1 MSPGTARTARIC
13 AEKDA
18 GAVQRRL
25 LHGHPGSGEG
35 GEANV
40 AMGVLKEHT
49 PQAGAAV
56 TTPLREIQN
65 ELWQRTPGGA
75 RGRPNDGPRDE
86 QPQLDAELYRLLG
99 RPASATAFGE
109 PAPKRRRHV
118 HFADDASGAA
128 TDNASGAAT
137 AMPAMSATARPAMPA
152 TASAVTVMPAMPVSA
167 NAVTGSAATATP
179 VTASAETAMTETA
192 MTETA
197 MTGTAMPESA
207 AASALPEPH
216 FGHDDYDEL
225 RPRLTENET
234 ETARQLQ
241 ILKRSVE
248 VLLTST
254 TTYKSSLS
262 SRNTRAFDKG
272 GKPRKGT
279 PIYVLSKLITLV
291 NNKERRSRHQV
302 LELLHDAVQNLKDKR
317 TLNTWKTTAKGAK
330 THYSKLDEVQRKLST
345 ANSQLT
351 ALLRAFVITP

>member
-1 MSPGTARTARIC
+1 MGCSF
-13 AEKDA
+13 
-18 GAVQRRL
+18 L
-25 LHGHPGSGEG
+25 GS
-35 GEANV
+35 
-40 AMGVLKEHT
+40 T
-49 PQAGAAV
+49 CP
-56 TTPLREIQN
+56 IQ
-65 ELWQRTPGGA
+65 L
-75 RGRPNDGPRDE
+75 
-86 QPQLDAELYRLLG
+86 
-99 RPASATAFGE
+99 ASAA
-109 PAPKRRRHV
+109 
-118 HFADDASGAA
+118 
-128 TDNASGAAT
+128 
-137 AMPAMSATARPAMPA
+137 
-152 TASAVTVMPAMPVSA
+152 
-167 NAVTGSAATATP
+167 AVTGSAATATP

-192 MTETA
+192 MT
-197 MTGTAMPESA
+197 GTAMPASA
-207 AASALPEPH
+207 AASVLPEPH

-302 LELLHDAVQNLKDKR
+302 LELLHDAVQDLKDKR

-330 THYSKLDEVQRKLST
+330 THYSKLDEVQRKLSI

>member
-35 GEANV
+35 GEANI

-49 PQAGAAV
+49 PQAGTV
-56 TTPLREIQN
+56 VSVPLRDLQN
-65 ELWQRTPGGA
+65 ELWRRTLGGA
-75 RGRPNDGPRDE
+75 WGRPDDGPRDE
-86 QPQLDAELYRLLG
+86 QPPFGTELRRSLK
-99 RPASATAFGE
+99 RPVSAAGFDG
-109 PAPKRRRHV
+109 PAPKRHCHA
-118 HFADDASGAA
+118 HFADVANTRGAA
-128 TDNASGAAT
+128 NSAASSAA
-137 AMPAMSATARPAMPA
+137 AAVPAMPA

-216 FGHDDYDEL
+216 FGHGDYNEL

-262 SRNTRAFDKG
+262 SRNTRAFGKG

-279 PIYVLSKLITLV
+279 PIYVLSELITLV

-330 THYSKLDEVQRKLST
+330 THYSKLDEVQRKLSA